1 MSHVLGSLVLGV
13 FSCGCCMI
21 MYVVHR
27 QRSVFGSLCRKEE
40 VFPGIGVF
48 ERSRIEVK
56 NVTII

>member
-1 MSHVLGSLVLGV
+1 VLGV

-27 QRSVFGSLCRKEE
+27 ERSVFGRLYKKEE

-56 NVTII
+56 NATII